1 MIKNVTSSSH
11 HLYAAGGSSLPYVS
25 SNMSNPMQGMVRING
40 SEMEVFDGTAWI
52 KIYMS
57 DANVGL
63 SGPANSAIDWAIQRM
78 EEEKEWKKLAEN
90 NQAVKI
96 ALENLNKAREQLS
109 ITAKLAREYDTETT
123 S

>member
-1 MIKNVTSSSH
+1 
-11 HLYAAGGSSLPYVS
+11 
-25 SNMSNPMQGMVRING
+25 MSNPMQGMVRING

>member
-1 MIKNVTSSSH
+1 MIKNVTSSSQ

-40 SEMEVFDGTAWI
+40 SEMEVFDGTAWM

-57 DANVGL
+57 DAHVGL

-78 EEEKEWKKLAEN
+78 EEEKEWKKLAES
-90 NQAVKI
+90 NQSVKI
-96 ALENLNKAREQLS
+96 ALENLNKAREQLD